1 MANINKSLKES
12 GAKEIIMLMLAILAL
27 SAGFVVLYGIYF
39 DQNMFSSPFCIN
51 MINFFENTNAGNVI
65 AIIFFVGVTVL
76 CIMDYNG
83 RLNINKEM
91 ASLAITTRYYSAT
104 GAMAAIIGVIIF
116 IWRLL
121 SRF

>member
-1 MANINKSLKES
+1 
-12 GAKEIIMLMLAILAL
+12 MLMLAILAL